1 VDKDVTK
8 KESDLT
14 IDVKLFASSREII
27 GKNKITLKL
36 TDQMTTVRDLRK
48 AILELYPSLHSSK
61 IYFAIAVNHK
71 VATDTTAL
79 NHLDEVALLPPISGG

>member
-1 VDKDVTK
+1 VDKGMTK
-8 KESDLT
+8 KESDLAIT
-14 IDVKLFASSREII
+14 VKLFASSREII
-27 GKNKITLKL
+27 GKDKIRLKL
-36 TDQMTTVRDLRK
+36 TDQMTTVGDLRK

-61 IYFAIAVNHK
+61 VHFAIAVNHK